1 MYSRVRKHISA
12 SDLRRLNEDLTLK
25 FRDKLNSIF
34 WEGKFLK
41 PVVRN
46 ALMRF
51 GKSFAE
57 YVDLPEESIIDII
70 LLGGNAGYNYTK
82 YSDLD
87 VHLVINPSFVPDCDP
102 ELLDDYYMDKK
113 TLWELTHDVK
123 IYGVQAEPYIER
135 PGITRKKSQG
145 VYSLLKNRFI
155 QEPQKFEGEL
165 DERELEK
172 KTNNI
177 KSKIERLIDSDNGV
191 GLRAIMKKLKE
202 ARRASLD
209 SYGEY
214 GFENLVFKELRNSG
228 YIDKIRDAMLQ
239 LNSRNLSLT

>member
-1 MYSRVRKHISA
+1 
-12 SDLRRLNEDLTLK
+12 
-25 FRDKLNSIF
+25 
-34 WEGKFLK
+34 
-41 PVVRN
+41 
-46 ALMRF
+46 
-51 GKSFAE
+51 
-57 YVDLPEESIIDII
+57 
-70 LLGGNAGYNYTK
+70 
-82 YSDLD
+82 
-87 VHLVINPSFVPDCDP
+87 VHLVVNPKYVPDCDP
-102 ELLDDYYMDKK
+102 ELIDDYFMDKK

-155 QEPQKFEGEL
+155 QEPQKFDGEL

-191 GLRAIMKKLKE
+191 GLRAIMKKLKA
-202 ARRASLD
+202 ARQASLD